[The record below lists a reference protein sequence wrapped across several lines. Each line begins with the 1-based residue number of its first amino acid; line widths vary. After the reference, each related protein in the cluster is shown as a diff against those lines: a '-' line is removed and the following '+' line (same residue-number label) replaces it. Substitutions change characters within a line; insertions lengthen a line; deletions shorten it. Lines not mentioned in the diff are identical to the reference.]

1 MTAAAAALDARSIL
15 IVEDERIVAMDIQ
28 QTLNDLGYDAASVAS
43 SADEAMACA
52 EARRPELVLMDI
64 RINGPRDGI
73 ETAEALKRL
82 FDVPIVFLTAHADE
96 TTLRRAKSTAPHGYL
111 LKPIKAA
118 ELRSVVEVSLF
129 RHDMERRQRERD
141 RWFAATLESI
151 ADAVVAVGLD
161 GRVTFMNPVAEAL
174 TGVPATEG
182 VGRPAAEVLR
192 LVAPST
198 GEVELP
204 VLQALR
210 RRDIVV
216 LPEAR
221 LVNVTTG
228 EQRLIVD
235 TAAPVVDARS
245 NQTLGAVMVFRDITE
260 QQRMQARLE
269 MIERLASLGTL
280 AAGVAHEVNNPLT
293 VVVANSEY
301 VKGELEQLCLDAAA
315 GPPTAD
321 ATDRTRHVA
330 QALDDVSSA
339 AARIGQI
346 VADLKAFARPV
357 PPASGQVDVVR
368 SVEWAIRATA
378 HEFRTRARVV
388 RKLEPVPP
396 VEADDVRLGQV
407 IVNLLTNAAQAI
419 PRGQA
424 GSHEV
429 TVATGL
435 DAAGRVVITVRDT
448 GAGIPE
454 AVRAH
459 IFEPFFT
466 TKRDDGGTGLG
477 LAICH
482 GIVTALGGDISV
494 ESEEGRG
501 TTVRVSLPPA
511 TAAATAALAT
521 AAPAPAAQSAR
532 VLVIDDEE
540 LLLSVMGRI
549 LHDYQVETTADA
561 RHALALIE
569 GGQGFDVILVD
580 VTMPL
585 MSGIAFFQAL
595 RTTHPALAARVV
607 FMSGGVFEADFEAFL
622 DTVPN
627 VRIGKP
633 FRGTAL
639 RQVVQEILDR
649 TAAGPRDS
657 ER

>member
-1 MTAAAAALDARSIL
+1 MNAAALEARAIL

-28 QTLNDLGYDAASVAS
+28 QTLNDLGYDAFSVAS

-52 EARRPELVLMDI
+52 AARRPELVLMDI

-73 ETAEALKRL
+73 EAAEALKRS

-96 TTLRRAKSTAPHGYL
+96 STLQRAKSTAPHGYL

-151 ADAVVAVGLD
+151 ADAVVAVDLD
-161 GRVTFMNPVAEAL
+161 GRVVFMNPVAEEL
-174 TGVPATEG
+174 TGVPATDG

-192 LVAPST
+192 LSAPSA
-198 GEVELP
+198 GEFELP

-216 LPEAR
+216 LPEVQ
-221 LVNVTTG
+221 LVNVATG

-301 VKGELEQLCLDAAA
+301 VKGEIEQLHLEAAA
-315 GPPTAD
+315 GAPTEET
-321 ATDRTRHVA
+321 TDRSRQVV

-388 RKLEPVPP
+388 RRLDPVPP

-419 PRGQA
+419 PTGQA
-424 GSHEV
+424 NSHEV
-429 TVATGL
+429 TVTTGL
-435 DAAGRVVITVRDT
+435 DTAGRVVISVRDT
-448 GAGIPE
+448 GGGIPD

-482 GIVTALGGDISV
+482 GIVTALGGEIRV

-501 TTVRVSLPPA
+501 TTVTVSLPPA
-511 TAAATAALAT
+511 AAAAPEGLPAAL
-521 AAPAPAAQSAR
+521 PPPEVHSAR

-549 LHDYQVETTADA
+549 LHDYEVETTADA
-561 RHALALIE
+561 RHALALID
-569 GGQGFDVILVD
+569 GGREFDVILVD

-585 MSGIAFFQAL
+585 MSGIAFFQEL
-595 RTTHPALAARVV
+595 RATHPALAGRVV

-639 RQVVQEILDR
+639 RQVVQEMLDR
-649 TAAGPRDS
+649 AAAEPRAS

>member
-1 MTAAAAALDARSIL
+1 MNAAAAALDARSIL

-28 QTLNDLGYDAASVAS
+28 QTLNDLGYDAAAVAS

-73 ETAEALKRL
+73 ETAEALKQI
-82 FDVPIVFLTAHADE
+82 FDVPVVFLTAHADE
-96 TTLRRAKSTAPHGYL
+96 STLQRAKSTAPHGYL

-151 ADAVVAVGLD
+151 ADAVVTVGLD
-161 GRVTFMNPVAEAL
+161 GRVTFMNPVAAAL
-174 TGVPATEG
+174 TGVPAESG
-182 VGRPAAEVLR
+182 VGRDVSDVVRLASVPGPA
-192 LVAPST
+192 
-198 GEVELP
+198 ELP
-204 VLQALR
+204 VLRALR
-210 RRDIVV
+210 QREVV
-216 LPEAR
+216 AVAEAQ
-221 LVNVTTG
+221 LVNVATG
-228 EQRLIVD
+228 DALLIVD
-235 TAAPVVDARS
+235 TAAPVVDVRS
-245 NQTLGAVMVFRDITE
+245 RQMLGAVMVFRDVTE
-260 QQRMQARLE
+260 RQRMQGRLE

-293 VVVANSEY
+293 VVVANAEY
-301 VKGELEQLCLDAAA
+301 VKGEVELLRSDAASGIPA
-315 GPPTAD
+315 PDAAD
-321 ATDRTRHVA
+321 RGRQVT

-346 VADLKAFARPV
+346 VSDLKAFARPV

-378 HEFRTRARVV
+378 HEFRTRARVL
-388 RKLEPVPP
+388 RRLEPVPP

-407 IVNLLTNAAQAI
+407 IVNLLTNAAHAI
-419 PRGQA
+419 PPGQA

-429 TVATGL
+429 VIATGL
-435 DAAGRVVITVRDT
+435 DAAGRVVITVKDT
-448 GAGIPE
+448 GRGIPD

-482 GIVTALGGDISV
+482 GIVSGLGGDIRV

-501 TTVRVSLPPA
+501 TTVQVSLPPA
-511 TAAATAALAT
+511 TAPAAEALA
-521 AAPAPAAQSAR
+521 APSPAPARQGAR

-561 RHALALIE
+561 RHALSLIE
-569 GGQGFDVILVD
+569 SGQTFDVILVD
-580 VTMPL
+580 VTMPI
-585 MSGIAFFQAL
+585 MSGIAFFQEL
-595 RTTHPALAARVV
+595 RATHPALAGRVV

-627 VRIGKP
+627 ARIGKP

-639 RQVVQEILDR
+639 RQLVEEILDR
-649 TAAGPRDS
+649 VAGEPRAS

>member
-1 MTAAAAALDARSIL
+1 VTATAALDARSIL

-73 ETAEALKRL
+73 DAAEALKRI

-96 TTLRRAKSTAPHGYL
+96 TTLQRAKSTAPHGYL

-151 ADAVVAVGLD
+151 ADAVLAVGLD
-161 GRVTFMNPVAEAL
+161 GRITFMNPVAEAL
-174 TGVPATEG
+174 TGVAASEG
-182 VGRPAAEVLR
+182 VGQPAADVLR
-192 LVAPST
+192 LVA
-198 GEVELP
+198 
-204 VLQALR
+204 LQALR
-210 RRDIVV
+210 LREVV
-216 LPEAR
+216 MLPEGQ
-221 LVNVTTG
+221 LLNVDTG

-235 TAAPVVDARS
+235 SAAPVVDVRS
-245 NQTLGAVMVFRDITE
+245 SQMLGAVMVFRDVTE
-260 QQRMQARLE
+260 RQRMQARLE

-293 VVVANSEY
+293 VVVANAEY
-301 VKGELEQLCLDAAA
+301 VKGEIEQLRLDAAA
-315 GPPTAD
+315 GMSTAD
-321 ATDRTRHVA
+321 AADRTRQVA

-388 RKLEPVPP
+388 RRLEPVPP

-407 IVNLLTNAAQAI
+407 LVNLLTNAAQAI
-419 PRGQA
+419 PTGQA

-429 TVATGL
+429 MVSTGL
-435 DAAGRVVITVRDT
+435 DAEGRVVITVRDT
-448 GAGIPE
+448 GGGIPA
-454 AVRAH
+454 AVRAR

-482 GIVTALGGDISV
+482 GIVTGLGGDITV

-501 TTVRVSLPPA
+501 TTVRVSLP
-511 TAAATAALAT
+511 AAAVAAPEALAT
-521 AAPAPAAQSAR
+521 AAPAPEAHGAR

-549 LHDYQVETTADA
+549 LHDYDVETTADA

-569 GGQGFDVILVD
+569 GGRTFDVILVD

-585 MSGIAFFQAL
+585 MSGIAFFQEL
-595 RTTHPALAARVV
+595 RASYPHLAGRVV
-607 FMSGGVFEADFEAFL
+607 FMSGGVFESDFETFL

-649 TAAGPRDS
+649 AASDARVSD
-657 ER
+657 R

>member
-1 MTAAAAALDARSIL
+1 MNFAAAIDARSIL

-52 EARRPELVLMDI
+52 EAHRPELVLMDI

-73 ETAEALKRL
+73 EAAEALKRL

-96 TTLRRAKSTAPHGYL
+96 TTLQRAKVTAPHGYL

-129 RHDMERRQRERD
+129 RHDMERRERERD

-161 GRVTFMNPVAEAL
+161 GRVTFMNPVAESL
-174 TGVPATEG
+174 TGVAAADG
-182 VGRPAAEVLR
+182 VGQPAADVLR
-192 LVAPST
+192 LVATSAGAT
-198 GEVELP
+198 EVP

-210 RRDIVV
+210 QREVV
-216 LPEAR
+216 MLPEGQ
-221 LVNVTTG
+221 LLNVTTG
-228 EQRLIVD
+228 EHRLIVD
-235 TAAPVVDARS
+235 SAAPVVDARS
-245 NQTLGAVMVFRDITE
+245 SQTLGAVMVFRDDTDR
-260 QQRMQARLE
+260 QRMQARLE
-269 MIERLASLGTL
+269 MVERLASLGTL

-293 VVVANSEY
+293 VVVANAEY
-301 VKGELEQLCLDAAA
+301 VKGEIEQLRLDAAA
-315 GPPTAD
+315 GPPTPD
-321 ATDRTRHVA
+321 TLDRTRQVA

-339 AARIGQI
+339 AGRIGQI

-388 RKLEPVPP
+388 RRLEPVPP

-407 IVNLLTNAAQAI
+407 IVNLLTNAAHAI
-419 PRGQA
+419 PSGQA
-424 GSHEV
+424 SSHEV
-429 TVATGL
+429 TVSTGL
-435 DAAGRVVITVRDT
+435 DAGGRVVITVRDT
-448 GAGIPE
+448 GGGIP
-454 AVRAH
+454 ASVRAH

-482 GIVTALGGDISV
+482 GIVTALGGDIDV

-501 TTVRVSLPPA
+501 TTVRVSLPAAEP
-511 TAAATAALAT
+511 AAADALV
-521 AAPAPAAQSAR
+521 APAPPPSVGSAR

-540 LLLSVMGRI
+540 LLLSVMSRI
-549 LHDYQVETTADA
+549 LHDYEVETTADA
-561 RHALALIE
+561 RHALSLIE
-569 GGQGFDVILVD
+569 GVQAFDVILVD

-585 MSGIAFFQAL
+585 MSGIAFFQQL
-595 RTTHPALAARVV
+595 RTTHPALADRVV
-607 FMSGGVFEADFEAFL
+607 FMSGGVFESDFEAFL

-639 RQVVQEILDR
+639 RQMVQEIVDR
-649 TAAGPRDS
+649 TPAEAGDS
-657 ER
+657 DR